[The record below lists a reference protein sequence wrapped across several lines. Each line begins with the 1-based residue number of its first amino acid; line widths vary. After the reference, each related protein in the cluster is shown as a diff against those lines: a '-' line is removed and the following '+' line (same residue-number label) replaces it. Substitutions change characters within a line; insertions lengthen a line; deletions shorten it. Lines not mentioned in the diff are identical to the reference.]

1 MKRILSFILSV
12 CVIMMS
18 GAFTVLAEENVSDV
32 VTLSVN
38 NAVWTLPDGLKKID
52 SNDYGADV
60 PTAVVVQD
68 NDDNSETT
76 LEQLGTNTYVTY
88 SDIPSGVYK
97 VEYFY
102 PTFSGNSSVTGRN
115 SQILDQ
121 DLEVTDAN
129 GTHTVKSTKPSVTYG
144 GWVEI
149 GTYEFGNTGNS
160 IKVTVNQDNKIF
172 KARWDRRFASSQ
184 IKLTP
189 VTEDHSALLTAV
201 NAATTA
207 SVMKTAVNNNAN
219 GFVNASALK
228 YMGDV
233 YQTLVTNRPTAG
245 FTSAYAFKTAFDDA
259 VEQKLT
265 KQDVTSTSFVW
276 QNTEQN
282 VTNSGYRINWS
293 PVEIGN
299 ASTLKSR
306 AIVTFK
312 LDNVQNLKS
321 MSLKLNANSDDD
333 FKLPVKITKYSS
345 SIITL
350 PNANKEHNNQIMA
363 NATFTDLQTAIPIGV
378 AKKEISDE
386 AIIAAAKKN
395 GYISFYIEPDTIDV
409 GGDSLIT
416 KFKLEATLNAEYDNT
431 SDPTMSVTAAS
442 ANSAA
447 ANTSKVFDIS
457 GFDTVAGVT
466 VNNVAVDANKYFVK
480 DNRLKI
486 NGEVFANV
494 GNYTVSVNNG
504 SESRDAIIEVKA
516 DTVLE
521 NRTLTGSATSTNLTA
536 NEWNI
541 AGTTIDA
548 WKYEKSNTADN
559 TYVTYSNIP
568 NGAYDVYYTV
578 PTFENPSVPQ
588 KRNLSI
594 LDTGVTVKDITG
606 ETITKSV
613 KTSVS
618 GGGDV
623 YIGTYEFDDTNKEI
637 KVYVN
642 DGHSCIQDGQYDA
655 LFVPGGLTLRP
666 AASEELTNYYF
677 ENGKTYIDAI
687 NAATTGTEL
696 ETVVSSNSFVDAHAL
711 NNMTNV
717 YDELAKK
724 NYTSAYAF
732 KKSFDEEVEK
742 HVETKTYTAAILS
755 QNTDNQIRALS
766 GNQVL
771 HKKYYLVTAFKDVDK
786 DNVLSA
792 EVKLNAKIIKADAV
806 MNGYSNEKYER
817 TSNDALT
824 GDEFTAAQSFVNGFT
839 ALTSPVAV
847 ASADTAQIPKNLF
860 DEITNDKCISFKFG
874 LSGDILNEQ
883 SNITANE
890 YTEVATLTV
899 RYDNTVLDKTAA
911 AKRIANAATLDEA
924 KKLTKT
930 YCELLGLESQN
941 TAAAAV
947 ALWKETISSETDV
960 TTLLAK
966 IGTKDVVLAK
976 ADYADKTV
984 TVTVKNLSN
993 DAKNIQVI
1001 AATYATDNRMEEA
1014 VLDETNTTIGAV
1026 SVITTKLTFDS
1037 DEFDVL
1043 KVFAFDD
1050 LTNIKPYDNALT
1062 IENTIQ

>member
-1 MKRILSFILSV
+1 MKRVLSFVLSV
-12 CVIMMS
+12 CVLMMS
-18 GAFTVLAEENVSDV
+18 GTFTALAEETDTNEVI
-32 VTLSVN
+32 LSVN
-38 NAVWTLPDGLKKID
+38 DAVWTLPDDLKTITTT
-52 SNDYGADV
+52 DYGDSV
-60 PTAVVVQD
+60 PKCVVVK
-68 NDDNSETT
+68 NDTNNSEAP
-76 LEQLGTNTYVTY
+76 LAELGTNTYVTY
-88 SDIPSGVYK
+88 SNIPSGVYK

-102 PTFSGNSSVTGRN
+102 PTFAGTTAVTGRN

-121 DLEVTDAN
+121 DIEINDAN

-172 KARWDRRFASSQ
+172 RARWDRRFVSSQ

-189 VTEDHSALLTAV
+189 VTENHSALLSAV
-201 NAATTA
+201 NTA
-207 SVMKTAVNNNAN
+207 STASEMKTAVNNNAN

-233 YQTLVTNRPTAG
+233 YQTLFTNRPATG
-245 FTSAYAFKTAFDDA
+245 FASAYAFKTAFDSA

-265 KQDVTSTSFVW
+265 KQDVTSTSLVW
-276 QNTEQN
+276 QNTDSN
-282 VTNSGYRINWS
+282 VTASGYRINWS

-299 ASTLKSR
+299 ASTLQPR

-321 MSLKLNANSDDD
+321 MSLKLNANSDND
-333 FKLPVKITKYSS
+333 FQLPVKITKYSS

-350 PNANKEHNNQIMA
+350 PNASKEQNKQMMA

-386 AIIAAAKKN
+386 AIIAAAKTN
-395 GYISFYIEPDTIDV
+395 GYISFYIEPDAIDCSEM
-409 GGDSLIT
+409 SLTT
-416 KFKLEATLNAEYDNT
+416 KLSLEAKLNAVYDNT

-486 NGEVFANV
+486 NGDVFANA
-494 GNYTVSVNNG
+494 GNYTVSVSNG

-516 DTVLE
+516 DTVLAQ
-521 NRTLTGSATSTNLTA
+521 RTLNGSATTYTLNA

-548 WKYEKSNTADN
+548 WSYGTGNTADN

-578 PTFENPSVPQ
+578 PTFKSASIPQ

-642 DGHSCIQDGQYDA
+642 DEHACIYDGQYGK
-655 LFVPGGLTLRP
+655 LFVPGGLTLKP

-687 NAATTGTEL
+687 KAATTETGL
-696 ETVVSSNSFVDAHAL
+696 ETVVSSNSFVDAKAL
-711 NNMTNV
+711 KNMTDV
-717 YDELAKK
+717 YAALLKQK
-724 NYTSAYAF
+724 YSSAYKF

-742 HVETKTYTAAILS
+742 KVTTKTYEATILS
-755 QNTDNQIRALS
+755 QNQANSIRALS
-766 GNQVL
+766 ANQLL
-771 HKKYYLVTAFKDVDK
+771 HKDYYLVTAFKDVDK

-792 EVKLNAKIIKADAV
+792 EVKLNVNAIRADAV
-806 MNGYSNEKYER
+806 INGCSYKKYER
-817 TSNDALT
+817 TSNDELT
-824 GDEFTAAQSFVNGFT
+824 NGNFETANEFVNGFT
-839 ALTSPVAV
+839 ALTTPVAV
-847 ASADTAQIPKNLF
+847 VSADTAQIPSEMF
-860 DEITNDKCISFKFG
+860 DSITDDKYISFKFG
-874 LSGDILNEQ
+874 LGGAILSEQ
-883 SNITANE
+883 SRITSNE
-890 YTEVATLTV
+890 YTSKATLTV
-899 RYDNTVLDKTAA
+899 RYDNTVLNKTAA
-911 AKRIANAATLDEA
+911 AKKIADAATLETA
-924 KKLTKT
+924 KGLAKT
-930 YCELLGLESQN
+930 YSELLNLESDK
-941 TAAAAV
+941 TDVAAV

-966 IGTKDVVLAK
+966 IGTKEVVLAK
-976 ADYADKTV
+976 ADYANKTV
-984 TVTVKNLSN
+984 TVTVKNLS
-993 DAKNIQVI
+993 DAEQDIRI
-1001 AATYATDNRMEEA
+1001 ISATYASERMEE
-1014 VLDETNTTIGAV
+1014 VELDETNTKIAPV
-1026 SVITTKLTFDS
+1026 SVITTTLTFDS

-1043 KVFAFDD
+1043 KVFAFDS
-1050 LTNIKPYDNALT
+1050 LTNIKPYDNAL
-1062 IENTIQ
+1062 IISK